1 MGIACDRFDSYG
13 VVRNMVVVRLFLAG
27 GLLSL
32 LVACSPDEQVTQT
45 QTVAEFEPSNT
56 MQENLEHHRKVPN
69 DDHWWAVTGEEMG
82 WLHKN
87 IQQVFPSVPVYR
99 AGQVR
104 ELEYDLIPAIA
115 DHPVQTPKGAMRF
128 ADFLFDEQSTA
139 MGVVILHKG
148 KIVFESYP
156 RMKDYEKAVYWSV
169 SKIFAGTIIGLLEER
184 GQVDVSKPIEF
195 YIPDLAGSSFA
206 GTTVRSFL
214 EHATGLDCG
223 DDYENPQTCYYQYSM
238 AIGDNIRDASALD
251 NPYDYLASAKVERL
265 VEQGTEFSY
274 SGANNFILSWLIQ
287 EVTGYPLQDIV
298 TKEFWYQIG
307 AESDASFFAYRYGI
321 AVSHGGFTSRM
332 RDLARFGLLFTPSW
346 SVVADRKII
355 SDDFL
360 ALLRT
365 GANLNLWRNS
375 SYGEA
380 LNTVFQ
386 WGVTESGDWL
396 EHGGWGGQGL
406 LISPTRDVV
415 AVYTAYSEKITSKY
429 NFSAIELTPVV
440 FDVVNTVF
448 SEVPPDSP

>member
-1 MGIACDRFDSYG
+1 
-13 VVRNMVVVRLFLAG
+13 MVVVRLFLAG

-32 LVACSPDEQVTQT
+32 LVACSPNKQETQT

-87 IQQVFPSVPVYR
+87 VQQVFPSVPVYR

-214 EHATGLDCG
+214 DHATGLDCG

-238 AIGDNIRDASALD
+238 AIGDNIRDASAPD

>member
-1 MGIACDRFDSYG
+1 
-13 VVRNMVVVRLFLAG
+13 MVVNMIGRLTLMAALA
-27 GLLSL
+27 SCCCM
-32 LVACSPDEQVTQT
+32 AAAD
-45 QTVAEFEPSNT
+45 EFEPANT
-56 MQENLEHHRKVPN
+56 MQEVLEHHRKVPD
-69 DDHWWAVTGEEMG
+69 DDHWWAVMGEEMG

-87 IQQVFPSVPVYR
+87 IQQVFPTVPVYR

-104 ELEYDLIPAIA
+104 ELQYEPMAEIA
-115 DHPVQTPKGAMRF
+115 DFPVQTPKGEMRF

-156 RMKDYEKAVYWSV
+156 RMKDYEKVVYWSV
-169 SKIFAGTIIGLLEER
+169 AKVLAGTIVRLLEER

-206 GTTVRSFL
+206 GTTVRNFL
-214 EHATGLDCG
+214 DHATGLDCG
-223 DDYENPQTCYYQYSM
+223 DNYEDPQSCYYQYSM
-238 AIGDNIRDASALD
+238 AIGDNHRDKTAAD
-251 NPYDYLASAKVERL
+251 NPYDYFANADVARL
-265 VEQGTEFSY
+265 TEQGTTFEY

-287 EVTGYPLQDIV
+287 EVTGYPFQDIV

-307 AESDASFFAYRYGI
+307 AESDAFFFAYRYGI
-321 AVSHGGFTSRM
+321 AVSHGGFASRM

-346 SVVADRKII
+346 SVVAERKVI

-360 ALLRT
+360 AFLRT
-365 GANLNLWRNS
+365 DANPNLWRNL
-375 SYGEA
+375 SYGEKV
-380 LNTVFQ
+380 NTVFQ

-415 AVYTAYSEKITSKY
+415 AVYTAYSENIYSKD
-429 NFSAIELTPVV
+429 NFSAVELTPFV

-448 SEVPPDSP
+448 SEISPAAQ

>member
-1 MGIACDRFDSYG
+1 
-13 VVRNMVVVRLFLAG
+13 MVVVKLFLAG

-32 LVACSPDEQVTQT
+32 LIACSPDEQVTKV
-45 QTVAEFEPSNT
+45 QTVADFEPANT

-87 IQQVFPSVPVYR
+87 VQQVFPSVPVYR

-104 ELEYDLIPAIA
+104 ALEYDLIPAIA

-169 SKIFAGTIIGLLEER
+169 SKVFAGTIIGLLEER

-214 EHATGLDCG
+214 DHATGLDCG

-238 AIGDNIRDASALD
+238 AIGDNIRDASAPD